1 MQMVFKQEMDIE
13 ALLHW
18 AYAKQCVDKVA
29 ATQFTPRGPSGDAN
43 GAALAFM
50 QLGCRVDSSGAAAR
64 VMGARAADDAM
75 MLHDAVLGLEEI
87 WLDDE
92 AGVWT
97 RERAEGAG
105 FEIARHQRAWWM
117 VGQGL
122 KVPLHPAGVMAL
134 VIIHAKN
141 GTRPEF
147 HPDWRPRRGRRA
159 DRYGYAC
166 QPLSANMVA
175 MHRAEYTV
183 WRAALV
189 YLAEVLK
196 DGLAKH
202 APLPPQAPEAPWLRD
217 LPGKSWPNP
226 ENSNDDK
233 PLKKRKKKC
242 A

>member
-1 MQMVFKQEMDIE
+1 MKKNRENRELKVRVVASPSRHPLTLAGKECRWFSSKKWTSRRCC
-13 ALLHW
+13 W

-50 QLGCRVDSSGAAAR
+50 QLGCRVDSSGAAAL

-75 MLHDAVLGLEEI
+75 TLHDAVLGLDEI

-97 RERAEGAG
+97 RERATGAG
-105 FEIARHQRAWWM
+105 FEIARHQRAWWL

-122 KVPLHPAGVMAL
+122 KVPLHAAGVMAL

-147 HPDWRPRRGRRA
+147 HPDWRASARAPCQQCARRG
-159 DRYGYAC
+159 
-166 QPLSANMVA
+166 
-175 MHRAEYTV
+175 
-183 WRAALV
+183 
-189 YLAEVLK
+189 
-196 DGLAKH
+196 
-202 APLPPQAPEAPWLRD
+202 LPAPE
-217 LPGKSWPNP
+217 
-226 ENSNDDK
+226 
-233 PLKKRKKKC
+233 C
-242 A
+242 Q